1 MNKDQPVDREAFL
14 ARVLARREE
23 LRLSEQRVCRDAGL
37 STSALKNIRSRPDQ
51 VPTLKVVVPIARVLG
66 LNPEWLAFG
75 RGDKFAPGEETV
87 VIPFERADDNEGHSS
102 AVGYSEEDARVS
114 GLRGNVPEIDA
125 SAGAGNGSLG
135 NVIQLETKGIASG
148 HAVKFEWN
156 IPPELM
162 RYHFGVTP
170 GRVVILP
177 VKGDSMSPTLSD
189 GDRVLVDLDDHLP
202 NDGGIFLLDDGH
214 GPIVKRA
221 RLVSEESG
229 EVIEIIS
236 DNPMLSPVKRPVDEV
251 RVIGRVRGRW
261 SRL

>member
-14 ARVLARREE
+14 ARVLARRDD
-23 LRLSEQRVCRDAGL
+23 LHLSEQRVCRDAGL

-75 RGDKFAPGEETV
+75 RGDKFAPGEEPVIVPLDSSDDRKRGGFTV
-87 VIPFERADDNEGHSS
+87 DFT
-102 AVGYSEEDARVS
+102 EDATRAA
-114 GLRGNVPEIDA
+114 GLRGIVPEIDA
-125 SAGAGNGSLG
+125 SAGAGDGSVG
-135 NVIQLETKGIASG
+135 NVVQLESKGITSG
-148 HAVKFEWN
+148 HAVRFEWSV
-156 IPPELM
+156 PPELM

-189 GDRVLVDLDDHLP
+189 GDRVLVDLNDLTP

-221 RLVSEESG
+221 RLVFEEHA
-229 EVIEIIS
+229 EFLEIIS
-236 DNPMLSPVKRPVDEV
+236 DNPALSPIKRPVDEV

-261 SRL
+261 SRI